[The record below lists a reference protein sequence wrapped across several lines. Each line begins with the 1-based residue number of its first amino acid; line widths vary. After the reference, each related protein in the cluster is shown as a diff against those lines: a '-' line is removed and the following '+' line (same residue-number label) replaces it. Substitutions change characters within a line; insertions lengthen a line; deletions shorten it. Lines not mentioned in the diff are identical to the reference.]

1 MYVVSQERATY
12 NLKNLHMKLIRFKLS
27 QFSMPR
33 KIYHNNQRQQHMR
46 IMKPTFENN
55 VWRTW
60 FVLEQCEKDTS
71 DLQDF
76 YKAVSKLE
84 KIVLCK
90 KYLNHCPWAHKIFTL
105 FQWIE

>member
-1 MYVVSQERATY
+1 
-12 NLKNLHMKLIRFKLS
+12 
-27 QFSMPR
+27 
-33 KIYHNNQRQQHMR
+33 MR

-55 VWRTW
+55 VWRTC

-90 KYLNHCPWAHKIFTL
+90 NT
-105 FQWIE
+105 